1 MTYTY
6 QKTIEYK
13 FDSDFVNNL
22 LDNQYFFSYG
32 ALVDENG
39 NEVSEEVEQ
48 DINNKIKYI
57 LIENGVIGQ
66 DQKVEVFVASGLIT
80 QTYQQKLPLIA
91 YARWIEDV
99 TIENDGSATKTTKLF
114 LE

>member
-1 MTYTY
+1 VSYTY

-13 FDSDFVNNL
+13 FDANFVNNIL
-22 LDNQYFFSYG
+22 NNQYFFSYG
-32 ALVDENG
+32 TLVDENG
-39 NEVSEEVEQ
+39 NEVSEEIEQ
-48 DINNKIKYI
+48 DINNKIKDV
-57 LIENGVIGQ
+57 LVENGVIEQ
-66 DQKVEVFVASGLIT
+66 DQKVEVFVTSGLIT
-80 QTYQQKLPLIA
+80 QTYQQKLSLIA